1 VDLGG
6 VDQAHG
12 ADSLVKM
19 LRQRLTAA
27 RRLHYLTTFAFGET
41 PLSLSLYDASIPVFV
56 AMLKN
61 LNHFLDKAETFAT
74 DEHIELSSLTDASL
88 GHGMAALTRQIQF
101 ASDGAK
107 SGAARLAGVE
117 APAMPD
123 TETTFPELRERIAKT
138 IEFVESIK
146 REQVDGQEARVI
158 TLTFPGR
165 TMEFTGQSFLL
176 TFNMPNFLF
185 HVTTAYA
192 ILRSQ
197 GVPLGKMDFLAG
209 AQMAAAAAAA

>member
-1 VDLGG
+1 V
-6 VDQAHG
+6 A
-12 ADSLVKM
+12 
-19 LRQRLTAA
+19 AA
-27 RRLHYLTTFAFGET
+27 RAAHYLRSFITGET

-56 AMLKN
+56 TMLKN

-74 DEHIELSSLTDASL
+74 DEHLELSALTDASL
-88 GHGMAALTRQIQF
+88 GHGMAAFTRQIQM
-101 ASDGAK
+101 ASDSAK

-117 APAMPD
+117 APSMPD
-123 TETTFPELRERIAKT
+123 TETTFPELHERIAKT
-138 IEFVESIK
+138 IAFVESIQ
-146 REQVDGQEARVI
+146 RDQVDGQEARVI

-192 ILRSQ
+192 ILRKE

-209 AQMAAAAAAA
+209 AQMAAVPAAA

>member
-1 VDLGG
+1 
-6 VDQAHG
+6 
-12 ADSLVKM
+12 VKL
-19 LRQRLTAA
+19 LRRRVTPAA
-27 RRLHYLTTFAFGET
+27 EAHYLTTFAFGET
-41 PLSLSLYDASIPVFV
+41 PLSLSLFDASVPVYV
-56 AMLKN
+56 NMLKN
-61 LNHFLDKAETFAT
+61 LSHFMDKAETHAA
-74 DEHIELSSLTDASL
+74 SGGPSLQTLMDASF
-88 GHGMAALTRQIQF
+88 GHGMANFTRQIQF

-117 APAMPD
+117 PPAMPD
-123 TETTFPELRERIAKT
+123 TETTWTELKERIAKT
-138 IEFVESIK
+138 IDFIEGLQRDQIE
-146 REQVDGQEARVI
+146 GQEARAI

-165 TMEFTGQSFLL
+165 TMEFTGQTFLL

-209 AQMAAAAAAA
+209 AQMAAA

>member
-1 VDLGG
+1 
-6 VDQAHG
+6 
-12 ADSLVKM
+12 M
-19 LRQRLTAA
+19 
-27 RRLHYLTTFAFGET
+27 
-41 PLSLSLYDASIPVFV
+41 SLSLYDASITVYLT
-56 AMLKN
+56 MLKN
-61 LNHFLDKAETFAT
+61 LSHFMDKAETHAAAGRP
-74 DEHIELSSLTDASL
+74 SLQALTEANF
-88 GHGMAALTRQIQF
+88 GHGMANFTRQVQF

-117 APAMPD
+117 PPAMPD
-123 TETTFPELRERIAKT
+123 TETTFPELKERIAKT
-138 IEFVESIK
+138 IAFIETLK
-146 REQVDGQEARVI
+146 RDQIEGQEARAI

-192 ILRSQ
+192 LLRSQ

-209 AQMAAAAAAA
+209 AQMAAA

>member
-1 VDLGG
+1 
-6 VDQAHG
+6 
-12 ADSLVKM
+12 M
-19 LRQRLTAA
+19 
-27 RRLHYLTTFAFGET
+27 
-41 PLSLSLYDASIPVFV
+41 SLSLYDASIPVFV
-56 AMLKN
+56 TLLKN
-61 LNHFLDKAETFAT
+61 LNHFLDKAETFAAN
-74 DEHIELSSLTDASL
+74 EHIALSTLTEASL
-88 GHGMAALTRQIQF
+88 GHGMAPLVRQIQF

-117 APAMPD
+117 APAMAD

-138 IEFVESIK
+138 LEFVQSIK

-209 AQMAAAAAAA
+209 AQMAAMA

>member
-1 VDLGG
+1 
-6 VDQAHG
+6 
-12 ADSLVKM
+12 M
-19 LRQRLTAA
+19 
-27 RRLHYLTTFAFGET
+27 
-41 PLSLSLYDASIPVFV
+41 SLSLFDASITVYLT
-56 AMLKN
+56 MLKN
-61 LNHFLDKAETFAT
+61 LSHFMDKAETHAAA
-74 DEHIELSSLTDASL
+74 SGPSLQALTEANF
-88 GHGMAALTRQIQF
+88 GHGMANFTRQVQF

-117 APAMPD
+117 PPAMPD
-123 TETTFPELRERIAKT
+123 TETTFPELKERIAKT
-138 IEFVESIK
+138 IAFIETLK
-146 REQVDGQEARVI
+146 RDQIEGQEGRAI

-192 ILRSQ
+192 LLRSQ

-209 AQMAAAAAAA
+209 AQMAAAA

>member
-1 VDLGG
+1 V
-6 VDQAHG
+6 AAG
-12 ADSLVKM
+12 A
-19 LRQRLTAA
+19 AA
-27 RRLHYLTTFAFGET
+27 HYLASFITGET

-56 AMLKN
+56 TMLKN
-61 LNHFLDKAETFAT
+61 LNHFLDKAETFAA
-74 DEHIELSSLTDASL
+74 DEHIELSTLTEASL

-117 APAMPD
+117 APSMPD

-138 IEFVESIK
+138 IAFVDSIK
-146 REQVDGQEARVI
+146 RDQVDGQEARVI

-209 AQMAAAAAAA
+209 AQMAAAPAAAA